1 MLDDEIGEAHEAGR
15 RGKKKAGL
23 RRGDESIGIS
33 TIKGG
38 PLGKS

>member
-1 MLDDEIGEAHEAGR
+1 MR
-15 RGKKKAGL
+15 RDGVAKKKAGL

-38 PLGKS
+38 PLGKR